1 MRASFVVGK
10 RTGGV
15 IGNAQTA
22 NGLMYLPAVES
33 DKLHEPR
40 ATCGFF
46 SSHFVPTLYQILK
59 PIPTFALLE
68 A

>member
-1 MRASFVVGK
+1 MKPVNV
-10 RTGGV
+10 
-15 IGNAQTA
+15 QT
-22 NGLMYLPAVES
+22 L
-33 DKLHEPR
+33 R